1 MGGFCHKEVEVHR
14 GADRICIEASRI
26 GNTSQGSDPE
36 DGHYRADLLPVEEEV
51 WWTWYIR
58 APQIAQLEEENR
70 TLKQMVADYFLDK
83 HMRSRNNIFR
93 GWRESRKTNPLA

>member
-1 MGGFCHKEVEVHR
+1 MV
-14 GADRICIEASRI
+14 S
-26 GNTSQGSDPE
+26 NTGKGSNPE
-36 DGHYRADLLPVEEEV
+36 DGNNRADLLPMEEA

>member
-51 WWTWYIR
+51 WWTWHIR
-58 APQIAQLEEENR
+58 APQIAAVGRGEPHLEANGGG
-70 TLKQMVADYFLDK
+70 LF
-83 HMRSRNNIFR
+83 
-93 GWRESRKTNPLA
+93 P